1 VHLVTDAP
9 ANEMGRATTP
19 AADVTRKVR
28 RSNDGRIED
37 DKPAVKIGSVKT
49 NEKEQI
55 WTCIIMVLLRLEN
68 IGASALCDGVWV
80 RQVELPTQ

>member
-1 VHLVTDAP
+1 MHLVTDAP

-28 RSNDGRIED
+28 RSNDGRIEE
-37 DKPAVKIGSVKT
+37 DKPVVKIGSVKT

-55 WTCIIMVLLRLEN
+55 WTCIMVLLMLEN
-68 IGASALCDGVWV
+68 IVASALCDVVWV
-80 RQVELPTQ
+80 RLVACLTK